1 MVGGEKP
8 SRGFFLTRMKHP
20 PLDSPSS
27 LSPPRCLVR
36 TSSRAVCTRLSRL
49 AQLSGVLPVLS
60 RSSRICPLDR
70 LAVCVVGLG
79 LALVLVRWWW
89 SLVLVFCQLPR
100 PVPRHRKHS
109 PPFMW
114 EKFGIRPVPLQRLH
128 VGRSAAGGEAGA
140 AGAAGADGGGMAS
153 KRASSQS
160 ASASVVV
167 VVVVIGFGWC
177 GDRTRT
183 GVGFSCGMRG
193 RWRGWLPSFRP
204 SPRQL

>member
-1 MVGGEKP
+1 MGGEKP
-8 SRGFFLTRMKHP
+8 SQGCLTRMKHP

-27 LSPPRCLVR
+27 LSHPRAMPQM
-36 TSSRAVCTRLSRL
+36 SSRAVCTRLSLR

-60 RSSRICPLDR
+60 RSSRIFPSDR

-114 EKFGIRPVPLQRLH
+114 EKFGMRPVPLQRLH
-128 VGRSAAGGEAGA
+128 VGRSAAVGAAGA
-140 AGAAGADGGGMAS
+140 ASAAGADGGGMAS

-160 ASASVVV
+160 ASVVV
-167 VVVVIGFGWC
+167 VVVVIIG
-177 GDRTRT
+177 
-183 GVGFSCGMRG
+183 
-193 RWRGWLPSFRP
+193 
-204 SPRQL
+204 

>member
-1 MVGGEKP
+1 MVGGERP

-27 LSPPRCLVR
+27 LSPPRSMPQM
-36 TSSRAVCTRLSRL
+36 SSRAVCTRLSLR

-60 RSSRICPLDR
+60 RSSRICPSDR

-79 LALVLVRWWW
+79 LALVLVRLVW

-114 EKFGIRPVPLQRLH
+114 EKLGMRPVPLQRLH
-128 VGRSAAGGEAGA
+128 VGRSAAVGAAGA
-140 AGAAGADGGGMAS
+140 ASAAGADGGGMAS

-160 ASASVVV
+160 ASVVVVVVV
-167 VVVVIGFGWC
+167 VVVVIGFGFGWC
-177 GDRTRT
+177 GGRTRT
-183 GVGFSCGMRG
+183 GVGFSCGIRG
-193 RWRGWLPSFRP
+193 RWSDRGR
-204 SPRQL
+204 